1 MALDD
6 GKAAAKPQTVGNNP
20 ELGTGLKWGPLAIVT
35 FWVVVM
41 GVLYLVMVQYLK
53 PKPVT
58 ITAQGELVIPKN
70 RDGHFYAAGTVN
82 GRAVVFMVDTGA
94 SLVAV
99 SDAFARNAGVAEG
112 DSTTFHTANGDMP
125 GRIVKDVPV
134 TVGSI
139 QVSGVRVG
147 VGLVGGAEDQALLGQ
162 SFLSKFDI
170 SMSKEQ
176 MVLKPR

>member
-1 MALDD
+1 MDLEDSGVA
-6 GKAAAKPQTVGNNP
+6 PRQPSVG
-20 ELGTGLKWGPLAIVT
+20 TSADVSSGLKWGPLAIVV

-41 GVLYLVMVQYLK
+41 GVLYALMTQYLK

-58 ITAQGELVIPKN
+58 ITAQGELVIPKD

-82 GRAVVFMVDTGA
+82 GRAVMFMVDTGA
-94 SLVAV
+94 SMVAV
-99 SDAFARNAGVAEG
+99 SDAFARGAGVG
-112 DSTTFHTANGDMP
+112 QGVPTTFRTANGDMP
-125 GRIVKDVPV
+125 GRIVQHVPV
-134 TVGSI
+134 TLGPI

-170 SMSKEQ
+170 TMSKEQ
-176 MVLKPR
+176 MTLRPR